1 MPEAQLARLT
11 KLTIEGYRS
20 VRDQLE
26 IALPDGKPVVL
37 VGENNAGK
45 SNIVRALNLM
55 LGQYSPGY
63 HEPEDHEFYDRDS
76 TSKMSVSLY
85 FADDDTLGGK
95 WSEIHWT
102 CDGGTV
108 SFHGVCPWTSKTF
121 VSNDDRDS
129 CACMLIEADR
139 NLRYQLGYS
148 SKYTLMN
155 RMMRRFHKL
164 LSEKEDI
171 RTELEKLFENTKA
184 AFHKLPEFKSFV
196 ESLQEELENLVGS
209 MTHKLEVDFEAY
221 NPVNFFQALQMQASE
236 GGTPRTLEEV
246 GTGEQQVLAMAF
258 AHAYAKSFHTGVLLV
273 IEEPEAH
280 LHPLAQ
286 KWLAGRISQMC
297 ADGLQVVVTT
307 HNAAFIDV
315 LNIEGLVLVT
325 KDEDGTDVTQIDREQ
340 LVDHCIETG
349 LSADKI
355 DVDNV
360 LPFYATNASRE
371 ILEGFFAKVVVL
383 VEGPSEAMSL
393 PIYLERVG
401 LDTAKEGVAILAVH
415 GKGNLAKWWR
425 LFTAYDIP
433 CYVIFDNDGKADDK
447 KGLKRR
453 DALTALGVT
462 DAGAQDGYLEYDDM
476 LIDQQFAVFGTN
488 FEEVLRTKFPKC
500 EEVEQQGRDS
510 GVDSKPFL
518 ARYVAENLKKDNSDG
533 WSEMKSLAN
542 TLRDLT

>member
-1 MPEAQLARLT
+1 MARVTRLSI
-11 KLTIEGYRS
+11 KGYRS
-20 VRDQLE
+20 LGKAIE
-26 IALPDGKPVVL
+26 ISFPNGKPVVL

-63 HEPEDHEFYDRDS
+63 HEPEDHEYYERDPA
-76 TSKMSVSLY
+76 SKMSVSLY
-85 FADDDTLGGK
+85 FDEDDTLGGK

-102 CDGGTV
+102 CDAGTV
-108 SFHGVCPWTSKTF
+108 SFHGVCPWNSKTF
-121 VSNDDRDS
+121 VSNDDRDN

-148 SKYTLMN
+148 SKYTLMS

-164 LSEKEDI
+164 LSENDDI
-171 RTELEKLFENTKA
+171 RAELKALFENTKA
-184 AFHKLPEFKSFV
+184 TFHKLAEFKGFV
-196 ESLQEELENLVGS
+196 ELLQEELGNLVGS

-221 NPVNFFQALQMQASE
+221 NPVNFFQALQVQASE
-236 GGTPRTLEEV
+236 DGEPRTLEEM

-286 KWLAGRISQMC
+286 KWLAGRIAQMC
-297 ADGLQVVVTT
+297 EDGLQVVVTT

-325 KDEDGTDVTQIDREQ
+325 KDEEGTDVTQIDRER
-340 LVDHCIETG
+340 LVEHCIETG
-349 LSADKI
+349 VPDDKLDI
-355 DVDNV
+355 DNV
-360 LPFYATNASRE
+360 LPFYAANASRD

-401 LDTAKEGVAILAVH
+401 LDTAKEGIAVIAVH

-425 LFTAYDIP
+425 LFSAYEIP
-433 CYVIFDNDGKADDK
+433 CYVIFDNDGEADDK
-447 KGLKRR
+447 KSLKRR

-462 DAGAQDGYLEYDDM
+462 DPGAQDGYLEYEDM
-476 LIDQQFAVFGTN
+476 LIDERFAVFGTN
-488 FEEVLRTKFPKC
+488 FEEALRAKFPNYGVLEK
-500 EEVEQQGRDS
+500 EGRNS

-518 ARYVAENLKKDNSDG
+518 ARYVAENIKKDKSDG
-533 WSEMKSLAN
+533 WAEMKSLADA
-542 TLRDLT
+542 LRELA

>member
-1 MPEAQLARLT
+1 MARLT
-11 KLTIEGYRS
+11 KLSIEGYRS
-20 VRDQLE
+20 VRDAIE
-26 IALPDGKPVVL
+26 ITFPHGKPVVL

-45 SNIVRALNLM
+45 SNLVRALNLM

-63 HEPEDHEFYDRDS
+63 HEPDDHEYYDRDP
-76 TSKMSVSLY
+76 TRKMSVSIY
-85 FADDDTLGGK
+85 FDDDDTLGGK
-95 WSEIHWT
+95 WSEIHWI

-108 SFHGVCPWTSKTF
+108 SFQGVCPWSSKTF
-121 VSNDDRDS
+121 VSNDDRDN

-148 SKYTLMN
+148 SKYTLMS

-171 RTELEKLFENTKA
+171 RAELQKLFENTKA

-196 ESLQEELENLVGS
+196 ESLQEELANLVGS

-221 NPVNFFQALQMQASE
+221 NPVNFFQALQMHASE
-236 GGTPRTLEEV
+236 DGEPRTLEEM

-286 KWLAGRISQMC
+286 KWLAGRIGQMC

-325 KDEDGTDVTQIDREQ
+325 KDEDGTDVMQIDREQ
-340 LVDHCIETG
+340 LVGHCIETG
-349 LSADKI
+349 APADKI

-360 LPFYATNASRE
+360 LPFYAANASRE

-383 VEGPSEAMSL
+383 VEGPTEALSL

-401 LDTAKEGVAILAVH
+401 LDTAKEGVAVIAVH

-433 CYVIFDNDGKADDK
+433 CYVVFDNDGEADDK
-447 KGLKRR
+447 KGVKRR
-453 DALTALGVT
+453 DALRAVGITKKEDQDSWLGTEEVFI
-462 DAGAQDGYLEYDDM
+462 GESVG
-476 LIDQQFAVFGTN
+476 VFGSN
-488 FEEVLRTKFPKC
+488 FEVGLRSVFPGY
-500 EEVEQQGRDS
+500 EDIETQGRKE

-518 ARYVAENLKKDNSDG
+518 ARYVAGNLKSDKAEG
-533 WSEMKSLAN
+533 WKKLKELAKA
-542 TLRDLT
+542 LRDLM